1 MTFEKSIGTV
11 FRKYA
16 TFEGRA
22 SRAEFWWFAL
32 FAGLVSLALS
42 ALWGGLSTAW
52 GFVVLLPFL
61 AVGIRRLRDAG
72 FAWPM
77 IFLVLIPAVGIIIV
91 IVLWAQ
97 RSIDDP
103 SALTGTT
110 TTTSTDTPSA

>member
-1 MTFEKSIGTV
+1 MMTFGQAIGTV

-16 TFEGRA
+16 EFEGRA
-22 SRAEFWWFAL
+22 RRSEFWWFVL
-32 FAGLVSLALS
+32 FSVLVSLALG
-42 ALWGGLSTAW
+42 ALWDGLSIAW
-52 GFVVLLPFL
+52 GFAVLLPSL

-77 IFLVLIPAVGIIIV
+77 IFLVLIPLVGLIIV

-103 SALTGTT
+103 GGAPAAP
-110 TTTSTDTPSA
+110 DTPAV